1 MPGDTWMTRCLWHR
15 AVLRMPSPKTAP
27 CSSTLMRRRWGQRIL
42 LRLALCCSEG
52 RGGEWNRAAD
62 SRSDV
67 SIGLPLCCLGHR
79 SPRSSAPRYG
89 ASGHMCGRR
98 LGFRSIRKAQ
108 RVTRHKRNSVERG
121 AVRGPLR
128 VMDGGSGRTGS
139 SGCIGGNASGD
150 TGMRFGIH
158 GLGVVERLEG

>member
-1 MPGDTWMTRCLWHR
+1 MLVAPCGTPNAKSEDGPMLKHTHATAMGTAHLAPPCPLLFRGARRGVKQSGRRPIGCVDRVAL
-15 AVLRMPSPKTAP
+15 VLPWPSP
-27 CSSTLMRRRWGQRIL
+27 
-42 LRLALCCSEG
+42 
-52 RGGEWNRAAD
+52 
-62 SRSDV
+62 
-67 SIGLPLCCLGHR
+67 
-79 SPRSSAPRYG
+79 PRSSAPRYG

-108 RVTRHKRNSVERG
+108 RVTRHKRNNVERG

-158 GLGVVERLEG
+158 GLGVVELLEG